1 MTSPSGPTPMPT
13 PTPTPTPA
21 VETAPARSAEQPA
34 RAGSRADS
42 LLGLQQRLGNRGVTA
57 MVQRDG
63 DSTNHLAQLDEWLD
77 AFNTP
82 EGQVISLMTQ
92 LRDDERR
99 AVLARY
105 RDRIANALNT
115 EEMVRCVRNLRA
127 PLPTAL
133 SWVAVA
139 AGGPG
144 SLDYEDIRPLVTSAP
159 QPERNQ
165 LRTGGWQTW
174 FTHVCV
180 NRNIVQAL
188 YDLDFGLPTQLRW
201 INAEAD
207 SYNITFESVR
217 LLISQASD
225 AERREVAGRAW
236 RPFWTGVATN
246 ATMQQLVRLLF
257 PDDLRSRLEWM
268 LDEGTS
274 LRAVR
279 DEVADVTDPARRLAV
294 FASDEVRSGM
304 VGLCNDREMVDFVF
318 SLGGDYRQWRRWVA
332 AEGAPYRLLFA
343 QMVFQDKVTEAIPR
357 AFLRVMG
364 EGANAQGAYNH
375 VRGLSDADLATLN
388 AYRDVRTMVN
398 DNYGS
403 GASMVTRALDGEI
416 ASGTEDVELSETL
429 YSGNPAAGPFTAGV
443 FGGPHEFD
451 VTYHRNQ
458 VTVTA
463 GVELEAADDTAAQKL
478 PSAKVTWKNRIENA
492 WNGKFRLQNSN
503 RTVPLRFVVDF
514 SGDGANHVNAHSGPW
529 VWPNLNAG
537 NWFVPEPVAQPQQ
550 LTAVTDAPIHEY
562 GHLIGNLDEYS
573 VDASHYI
580 RVVGTNP
587 ATDPNAL
594 AETDTEGRT
603 RYTNQVSL
611 MGAGTTVLARHCGRV
626 LQWVNAH
633 RQPGEPPFAVI

>member
-1 MTSPSGPTPMPT
+1 MTSPSGPAPVSEST
-13 PTPTPTPA
+13 PTARVASGNDVDRP
-21 VETAPARSAEQPA
+21 VTAPARVDA
-34 RAGSRADS
+34 
-42 LLGLQQRLGNRGVTA
+42 LVGLQRHVGNRGVTA
-57 MVQRDG
+57 ILQRRRDAT
-63 DSTNHLAQLDEWLD
+63 DHLAQLDEWLD

-82 EGQVISLMTQ
+82 EGRVIRLMSD

-99 AVLARY
+99 VVLARY
-105 RDRIANALNT
+105 RDRIARALNT

-133 SWVAVA
+133 TWVARA

-144 SLDYEDIRPLVTSAP
+144 SVDYEDIRSLVTSAR
-159 QPERNQ
+159 QSERDQ
-165 LRTGGWQTW
+165 LRTGGWRAW
-174 FTHVCV
+174 FTRVCV
-180 NRNIVQAL
+180 NRNVVQAL
-188 YDLDFGLPTQLRW
+188 YDLDFDLPTQLRW

-207 SYNITFESVR
+207 SHNITFESVR
-217 LLISQASD
+217 PLIARAPP
-225 AERREVAGRAW
+225 AERREVGRPAW

-257 PDDLRSRLEWM
+257 PDDLRPRLEWM

-279 DEVADVTDPARRLAV
+279 AEVAQITDPFRRRAV
-294 FASDEVRSGM
+294 FASDAVRSGM
-304 VGLCNDREMVDFVF
+304 VGLCNDRQMVDFVF
-318 SLGGDYRQWRRWVA
+318 LLGGGYPQWRHWIA

-343 QMVFQDKVTEAIPR
+343 QMVFQDKVTDPIPR
-357 AFLRVMG
+357 GFLRVMG
-364 EGANAQGAYNH
+364 EGADARGAYNH
-375 VRGLSDADLATLN
+375 VRALTDADLAALN
-388 AYRDVRTMVN
+388 AHADVRTMVA
-398 DNYGS
+398 DNYRS
-403 GASMVTRALDGEI
+403 RASLVLRALDGEI
-416 ASGTEDVELSETL
+416 AAGTEEVELEETL
-429 YSGNPAAGPFTAGV
+429 YSGPTTGPFTASV

-463 GVELEAADDTAAQKL
+463 GVELEAADDVAAAKL
-478 PSAKVTWKNRIENA
+478 PAAKVTWKNRIEGA
-492 WNGKFRLQNSN
+492 WNGKFRLRNSV
-503 RTVPLRFVVDF
+503 RTIPMRFVVDF
-514 SGDGANHVNAHSGPW
+514 DGDGANHVNAHSGPW

-537 NWFVPEPVAQPQQ
+537 NWFVPEPVAQPGQ
-550 LTAVTDAPIHEY
+550 LNAVTDAPIHEY

-587 ATDPNAL
+587 ATDPNAQ
-594 AETDTEGRT
+594 AETDTEGTT

-611 MGAGTTVLARHCGRV
+611 MGAGTTVLARHTGRV

-633 RQPGEPPFAVI
+633 RQPGEPPFTVV